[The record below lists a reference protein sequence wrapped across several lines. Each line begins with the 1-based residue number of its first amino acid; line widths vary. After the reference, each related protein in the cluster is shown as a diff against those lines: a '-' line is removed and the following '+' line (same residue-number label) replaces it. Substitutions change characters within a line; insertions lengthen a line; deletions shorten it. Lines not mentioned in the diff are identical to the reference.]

1 VAEGIPGEWTLGVEE
16 EFFLVDG
23 AGRLVPRAE
32 EALGDTE
39 APDAD
44 LKPELLRYQVESAT
58 GICQNGHEVHRELTE
73 LRGQLALG
81 SARHDARL
89 AASGTVVHA
98 QDGDSLIGPGT
109 RYQQIAEHFGQL
121 VVGGLVCGCHVH
133 VGVDDRAVALQ
144 VSNHLRPW
152 LPVLLALSANS
163 PFVDGKDTGYASS
176 RHLLFSRW
184 PSSGPPPYLE
194 SLDEYES
201 IMAGYLATGVALD
214 RKMIYWDVRPSEHQP
229 TIEIRVGDVAAT
241 AQEATLF
248 AIIVRC
254 LVAHAMEL
262 IADGVTAPRIPGE
275 LLRAGMWL
283 AAKDGLGGRCP
294 DPRTGELR
302 PVHAIL
308 DEQIG
313 QYTPDLKRT
322 GELELVT
329 SAMQWLRQRGG
340 GADRQRRAFAQRG
353 QLDDVLEEIV
363 VPAPA

>member
-1 VAEGIPGEWTLGVEE
+1 
-16 EFFLVDG
+16 
-23 AGRLVPRAE
+23 
-32 EALGDTE
+32 
-39 APDAD
+39 
-44 LKPELLRYQVESAT
+44 
-58 GICQNGHEVHRELTE
+58 VHRELTE

-81 SARHDARL
+81 AARQETRL
-89 AASGTVVHA
+89 AASGTVVHE
-98 QDGDSLIGPGT
+98 QDGDSVIGPGS

-121 VVGGLVCGCHVH
+121 IVGGLVCGCHVH

-152 LPVLLALSANS
+152 LPVLLAMSANS

-201 IMAGYLATGVALD
+201 IVAGYLAAGVSLD
-214 RKMIYWDVRPSEHQP
+214 RKMIYWDMRPSEHQP

-248 AIIVRC
+248 AIVGRC

-262 IADGVTAPRIPGE
+262 IADGEKAPRIPTE
-275 LLRAGMWL
+275 LLRAGLWR

-294 DPRTGELR
+294 DPRTGRLR
-302 PVHAIL
+302 PVQVIL
-308 DEQIG
+308 DEQIDHFS
-313 QYTPDLKRT
+313 PDLKRT

-329 SAMQWLRQRGG
+329 STMDWIRQRGG
-340 GADRQRRAFAQRG
+340 GADRQRRAFEQRG
-353 QLDDVLEEIV
+353 RLEDVLDEIV

>member
-1 VAEGIPGEWTLGVEE
+1 
-16 EFFLVDG
+16 
-23 AGRLVPRAE
+23 VPRAE
-32 EALGDTE
+32 EALSETE
-39 APDAD
+39 DPQAD

-58 GICQNGHEVHRELTE
+58 GICADGHDVHRELTE

-81 SARHDARL
+81 AARQEARL

-98 QDGDSLIGPGT
+98 QDGESLIGPGT
-109 RYQQIAEHFGQL
+109 RYRQIAEHMGQL
-121 VVGGLVCGCHVH
+121 VVGGLICGCHVH

-176 RHLLFSRW
+176 RHLLFTRW

-201 IMAGYLATGVALD
+201 IMAGYLETGVALD

-254 LVAHAMEL
+254 LVANAMEL
-262 IADGVTAPRIPGE
+262 VADGVAAPKVPGE
-275 LLRAGMWL
+275 LLRAGMWR

-302 PVHAIL
+302 PVQAIL

-313 QYTPDLKRT
+313 HDTPELKRT

-329 SAMQWLRQRGG
+329 STLDWIRQRGG
-340 GADRQRRAFAQRG
+340 GADRQRRAWRERG
-353 QLDDVLEEIV
+353 RLDDALDEIV